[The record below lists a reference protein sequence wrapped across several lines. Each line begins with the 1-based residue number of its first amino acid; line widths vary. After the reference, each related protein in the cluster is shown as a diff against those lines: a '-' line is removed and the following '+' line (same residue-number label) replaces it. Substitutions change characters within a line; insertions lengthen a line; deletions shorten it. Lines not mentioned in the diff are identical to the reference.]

1 MSLVSLPAG
10 QQPTISHFAHS
21 GSPARPLLV
30 LLHGLGM
37 SRWMWQP
44 QMIPLGEYYY
54 TLAPD
59 LPGISGS
66 AATSPFSV
74 ATAAD
79 AVIALIRQ
87 QGYQGAHVC
96 GLSLGAVIALEVA
109 LRAPDLT
116 TSLVLSGGQIHPNS
130 LVMAL
135 QRNALARASE
145 RQFLKPPT
153 LLVKKYP
160 ELVKTAVDDLRTVG
174 KQRLLDALDALGR
187 IDYRQRLHDV
197 SAPTLVLC
205 GSRDWPNR
213 RAAHTLSRAIPEAKL
228 RIVGGVGHVW
238 NLEEPDHFTRMLLE
252 FLQGI
257 DGFKPA
263 ALSNALSGTQS

>member
-1 MSLVSLPAG
+1 MSTASLPVA
-10 QQPTISHFAHS
+10 QQPTLSHFTHS
-21 GSPARPLLV
+21 GSPTRPMLV

-44 QMIPLGEYYY
+44 QMVPLGEYYY

-59 LPGISGS
+59 LPGVSGS
-66 AATSPFSV
+66 GATSPFSV
-74 ATAAD
+74 AAAAD

-87 QGYQGAHVC
+87 QGYRGAHVC

-116 TSLVLSGGQIHPNS
+116 TSLVLSGGQVHLNR

-135 QRNALARASE
+135 EHSVLARTSE
-145 RQFLKPPT
+145 RQFLKPPP
-153 LLVKKYP
+153 LLVRKYP
-160 ELVKTAVDDLRTVG
+160 ELVETAVDDLRKVG
-174 KQRLLDALDALGR
+174 KQRLLDAIDALGR
-187 IDYRQRLHDV
+187 IDYRQRLHDI

-213 RAAHTLSRAIPEAKL
+213 RAARALRRAIPGAKL

-238 NLEEPDHFTRMLLE
+238 NLEDPDRFTRTLLE
-252 FLQGI
+252 FLQGL
-257 DGFKPA
+257 DGFKHA
-263 ALSNALSGTQS
+263 ALS

>member
-1 MSLVSLPAG
+1 MSSASLPAA
-10 QQPTISHFAHS
+10 QQPTPSHFTHS
-21 GSPARPLLV
+21 GSPARPMLV

-44 QMIPLGEYYY
+44 QMVPLGEYYY

-59 LPGISGS
+59 LPGVSGS

-116 TSLVLSGGQIHPNS
+116 SSLVLSGGQVHPNS

-135 QRNALARASE
+135 QHSALARASE
-145 RQFLKPPT
+145 RQFLKPPA
-153 LLVKKYP
+153 LLVRKYP
-160 ELVKTAVDDLRTVG
+160 DLVETAVDDLRTVG

-187 IDYRQRLHDV
+187 IDYRQRLHDI

-213 RAAHTLSRAIPEAKL
+213 RAARALRRAIPRAKL

-238 NLEEPDHFTRMLLE
+238 NLEEPDRFTRTLLE
-252 FLQGI
+252 FLQEL
-257 DGFKPA
+257 DACKHA
-263 ALSNALSGTQS
+263 ALS